1 MNILFLKFFL
11 QKFSQ
16 KKNASP
22 QVIKILVANKCDL
35 DQNYQ
40 IVDHEQA
47 KQLAKRLDVPFYEC
61 SCKNNLNIQNLFFDL
76 CHRIHD
82 QLEQNVSIL

>member
-1 MNILFLKFFL
+1 M
-11 QKFSQ
+11 
-16 KKNASP
+16 
-22 QVIKILVANKCDL
+22 VANKCDL

-82 QLEQNVSIL
+82 QLEQNVSISKNFSFLISITSFNILFLFVLFSNE